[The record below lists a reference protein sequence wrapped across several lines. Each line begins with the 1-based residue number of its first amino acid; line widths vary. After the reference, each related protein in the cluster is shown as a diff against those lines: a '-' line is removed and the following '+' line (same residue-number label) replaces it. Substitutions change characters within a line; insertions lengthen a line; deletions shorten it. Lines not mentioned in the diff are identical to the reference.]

1 MERRVIIPMALFV
14 AGLMV
19 GALLS
24 YILTPHPD
32 IKALNLQIE
41 QLQEEVSNL
50 QSALSEKENK
60 ISSLSAQLE
69 EISEERANLEKKLSD
84 LEEEIDGLSKQV
96 IKLNDEK
103 EVLEEKIFELRSKMN
118 VTLIA
123 VSFSRT
129 EDTGSL
135 LQYWIDRANNT
146 IYVMV
151 MCITQDELADALIE
165 AHNRGVDVKVIID
178 DDWLYASGSDYET
191 LLTAGIDIR
200 GDNREGLMHH
210 KVMIIDGCIVVTGS
224 YNWSWSAE
232 NNNDENVLILRSS
245 KIAQEYLEEFNRI
258 WEGTVKPTGEEGGS
272 EEEITTIHVVI
283 NEVELNPPGVDAG
296 NEWIELYNPTDQTI
310 DLSDWTIFTTHGVT
324 VTLTIEEGTIIK
336 PKGYLVLSYW
346 DQWLDNEDESII
358 LRDVSGNVIDSTPIL
373 SDMDNDNR
381 TWSRYPNGYDTD
393 SASDW
398 VFRPSTKGYEN
409 Q

>member
-245 KIAQEYLEEFNRI
+245 KIAQEYLKEFNRI
-258 WEGTVKPTGEEGGS
+258 WEGTVKPTRGEEAS
-272 EEEITTIHVVI
+272 KERIATIHVVI

-296 NEWIELYNPTDQTI
+296 NEWVELYNPIDQVI
-310 DLSDWTIFTTHGVT
+310 DLSGWTLSTTHGAT
-324 VTLTIEEGTIIK
+324 VTLMMGEEATIK

-358 LRDVSGNVIDSTPIL
+358 LRDDAGNIIDSTPKL
-373 SDMDNDNR
+373 TDTDNDGW
-381 TWSRYPNGYDTD
+381 TWSRHPNGCDTD
-393 SASDW
+393 SVSDW
-398 VFRPSTKGYEN
+398 VFQPSTRGYEN
-409 Q
+409 R